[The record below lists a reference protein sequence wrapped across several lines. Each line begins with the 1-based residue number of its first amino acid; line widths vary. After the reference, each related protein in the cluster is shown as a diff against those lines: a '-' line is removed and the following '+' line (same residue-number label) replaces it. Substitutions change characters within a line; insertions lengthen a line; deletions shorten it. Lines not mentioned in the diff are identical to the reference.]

1 MPTNPAHK
9 NWLSHAASVWWTG
22 ALLSLGVGLALYLV
36 TALSIEHDAHQR
48 FQNQARNAQY
58 AIAAR
63 VRAYTDVLRSAA
75 SFFQAT
81 ERVDRASF
89 HRYVNGLHLPQE
101 FATIDNINFAQYVT
115 DGQRDHFERAVRASA
130 RAGDGYPAFAI
141 DPPARRADYAII
153 TLIEPVDQFGE
164 KLGADIAAR
173 PAVAHALALSRDTGA
188 PATSGQLI
196 AVPGQPGR
204 AKLAMRMPVYRQDMA
219 LDSVSHRRAAY
230 LGSVGIGFSVRR
242 LVQAALDE
250 IGGHDLHLALYDDGA
265 LDEPRPR
272 GVPDTLLFASP
283 AGGAGG
289 AAARDS
295 FTTTLAVECGGRLW
309 QAQFS
314 APKAAWHSR
323 VDRYLPWIA
332 LDMGSLVTLL
342 LYLLFHTLATSRRR
356 AVRMAK
362 GMTRELRDSQ
372 ASLQRSH
379 HQLRRLAAHAD
390 RIKEQERKRIAR
402 EIHDDLGQ
410 NLLVLRIEADLLAA
424 RTRQRHPRLHA
435 RARTTLGQIDR
446 TICSVRH
453 IINDLRPAVL
463 DLGLCAAVEWQIEQF
478 RQHAGLAC
486 ELAVENDITVDDL
499 CATAFFRVL
508 QESLSN
514 VLQHAHASAVRVTL
528 RQRDGML
535 TMTISDNGV
544 GIAPGVRN
552 KPGSFGLVGIE
563 ERIGLLG
570 GHCTISGG
578 PLQGTT
584 VTVSVPVAGPADAP
598 APQSGG
604 SEHLPHE
611 KSAGSLTNINRETI
625 PLENNLPF

>member
-1 MPTNPAHK
+1 MSSNRAHQ

-22 ALLSLGVGLALYLV
+22 ALLSLAVGLALYVV
-36 TALSIEHDAHQR
+36 TALSIEHDAHRR

-63 VRAYTDVLRSAA
+63 VRAYTDVLRGAA
-75 SFFQAT
+75 SFFQAADS
-81 ERVDRASF
+81 VDRASF
-89 HRYVNGLHLPQE
+89 HRYVTGLNLPQE
-101 FATIDNINFAQYVT
+101 FATIDNINFARHVT
-115 DGQRDHFERAVRASA
+115 DDQRDRFERRMRASA
-130 RAGDGYPAFAI
+130 SDGYPAFAMV
-141 DPPARRADYAII
+141 PPARRPDYAII
-153 TLIEPVDQFGE
+153 TLIEPVDQYGD
-164 KLGADIAAR
+164 KLGVDIAAR
-173 PAVAHALALSRDTGA
+173 PAVAQALAHSRDTGT
-188 PATSGQLI
+188 PTTSGQLI
-196 AVPGQPGR
+196 AVPGQPGS
-204 AKLAMRMPVYRQDMA
+204 AKLAMRMPVYRRDMA
-219 LDSVSHRRAAY
+219 LDSVTRRRAAY

-250 IGGHDLHLALYDDGA
+250 IGGHDLRLALYDAGA

-272 GVPDTLLFASP
+272 TVPDDLLFTSP
-283 AGGAGG
+283 AHGPGGEP
-289 AAARDS
+289 AREH
-295 FTTTLAVECGGRLW
+295 FATALAVECGGRLW
-309 QAQFS
+309 LAQFS
-314 APKAAWHSR
+314 APKTAWHSR
-323 VDRYLPWIA
+323 VDRYLPWLA
-332 LDMGSLVTLL
+332 LGAGSLVTLL
-342 LYLLFHTLATSRRR
+342 LYVLFHTLATSRRQ

-390 RIKEQERKRIAR
+390 RIKELERKRIAR

-446 TICSVRH
+446 TIRSVRH

-463 DLGLCAAVEWQIEQF
+463 DLGLNAAVEWQIDQF
-478 RQHAGLAC
+478 RQHAGVAC
-486 ELAVENDITVDDL
+486 ELDVEDEITVDDV

-514 VLQHAHASAVRVTL
+514 VLQHARASAVRIAL
-528 RQRDGML
+528 RQRDGVL

-544 GIAPGVRN
+544 GIGPGVRN

-570 GHCTISGG
+570 GRCAIGG
-578 PLQGTT
+578 GEHGAGTT
-584 VTVSVPVAGPADAP
+584 VAVSVPVDGPAARP
-598 APQSGG
+598 TPGG
-604 SEHLPHE
+604 GQAL
-611 KSAGSLTNINRETI
+611 AA
-625 PLENNLPF
+625 

>member
-1 MPTNPAHK
+1 MSSNRTYK

-22 ALLSLGVGLALYLV
+22 ALLSLGVGVALYVL
-36 TALSIEHDAHQR
+36 TALSTEHDAHQR
-48 FQNQARNAQY
+48 FRNQARNAQY

-63 VRAYTDVLRSAA
+63 VRAYTDVLRGAA

-81 ERVDRASF
+81 DGVDRASF
-89 HRYVNGLHLPQE
+89 HRYVNGLNLPQE
-101 FATIDNINFAQYVT
+101 FATIDNINFAHYVA
-115 DGQRDHFERAVRASA
+115 DGQRERFERAVRASA
-130 RAGDGYPAFAI
+130 SPRDGYPALTI
-141 DPPARRADYAII
+141 QPPGRRPDYTII
-153 TLIEPVDQFGE
+153 TLIEPVDQFGDR
-164 KLGADIAAR
+164 LGVDIAAR
-173 PAVAHALALSRDTGA
+173 PAVAAALAQARDTGA

-196 AVPGQPGR
+196 TLPGQPGR
-204 AKLAMRMPVYRQDMA
+204 AKLGMRLPVYRQGA
-219 LDSVSHRRAAY
+219 LLDSVSRRRAAY

-250 IGGHDLHLALYDDGA
+250 VGGHDLRLALYDDGA
-265 LDEPRPR
+265 LDEPHPR
-272 GVPDTLLFASP
+272 AAPGQLLFSSP
-283 AGGAGG
+283 ASG
-289 AAARDS
+289 AAGEQARDS
-295 FTTTLAVECGGRLW
+295 FATTLTVEYGGRLW
-309 QAQFS
+309 QARFS

-323 VDRYLPWIA
+323 VDRYLPWLA
-332 LDMGSLVTLL
+332 LGMGGLLTLL
-342 LYLLFHTLATSRRR
+342 LYLLFHMLATSRRR
-356 AVRMAK
+356 AVGMAK

-372 ASLQRSH
+372 ASLQHSH
-379 HQLRRLAAHAD
+379 YQLRRLVAHAD

-435 RARTTLGQIDR
+435 RARSTLGQIDR
-446 TICSVRH
+446 TIRSVRH

-463 DLGLCAAVEWQIEQF
+463 DLGLNAAVEWQIEQF

-486 ELAVENDITVDDL
+486 ELDVEDEIAADDL
-499 CATAFFRVL
+499 CATALFRVL

-514 VLQHAHASAVRVTL
+514 VLQHARASAVRVAL
-528 RQRDGML
+528 RQHDGVL

-570 GHCTISGG
+570 GHCGISNGEQG
-578 PLQGTT
+578 MGTT
-584 VTVSVPVAGPADAP
+584 VTVSVPL
-598 APQSGG
+598 GG
-604 SEHLPHE
+604 SV
-611 KSAGSLTNINRETI
+611 ETQA
-625 PLENNLPF
+625 PPPDGRALAA